1 MTKNPS
7 SAIFWSILS
16 SFFVALMLCILRY
29 LSADYNSVFLVFWRN
44 LFALIIV
51 LPFLLKSGLNSFKTT
66 RLKLFWLRAI
76 IGVIAMIIWFEA
88 ISMTS
93 LPKATALSFTSPI
106 FTIIVAVF
114 FLNEKLTLLRV
125 LSVIIGFI
133 GVLIIIRPGF
143 VSFGLGSYMVL
154 FSTLLWSF
162 AAIIIKKLSETET
175 PLLIVFYMNLMMLI
189 LVAPLLYVYWQDIKI
204 SDLKWLFLLGLTSNM
219 SHYALAKALS
229 LADISVIMPFD
240 FIRLIFVSI
249 FSYILFNDITT
260 IYDIIGSLVIL
271 IIVFYTAFNE
281 SKSVKKNIIN
291 VRGYR
296 RFFGS

>member
-1 MTKNPS
+1 MTKKLS

-16 SFFVALMLCILRY
+16 SFFVALMLCVLRY
-29 LSADYNSVFLVFWRN
+29 LSADYNSVILVFWRN
-44 LFALIIV
+44 FFALFIV
-51 LPFLLKSGLNSFKTT
+51 LPFLLRGGLNCFKTT

-106 FTIIVAVF
+106 FTIIVAIF
-114 FLNEKLTLLRV
+114 FLKEKLTLLRI

-143 VSFGLGSYMVL
+143 ASFGLGSYMVL

-162 AAIIIKKLSETET
+162 AAIIIKKLSETESA
-175 PLLIVFYMNLMMLI
+175 LLIVFYMNLMMLI
-189 LVAPLLYVYWQDIKI
+189 LVAPLLYIYWQDIKT

-249 FSYILFNDITT
+249 FSYILFNDVTT
-260 IYDIIGSLVIL
+260 IYDVIGSLVIL
-271 IIVFYTAFNE
+271 TIVFYTAFNE
-281 SKSVKKNIIN
+281 SKFVKKNIIN

>member
-44 LFALIIV
+44 FFALIIV
-51 LPFLLKSGLNSFKTT
+51 LPFLIKGGLNSFKTT
-66 RLKLFWLRAI
+66 RLRLFWLRAI

-114 FLNEKLTLLRV
+114 LLKEKLTLLRL

-143 VSFGLGSYMVL
+143 ASFGLGSYMVL

-162 AAIIIKKLSETET
+162 AAIIIKKLSETES

-189 LVAPLLYVYWQDIKI
+189 LVAPFLFIYWQDIKI

-249 FSYILFNDITT
+249 FSYILFNDVTT

-271 IIVFYTAFNE
+271 TIVFYTAFNE